1 MKNVLFVCVE
11 NSCRSQLAEAFGH
24 IHKSN
29 DVAIYSAGS
38 NPSGQVNL
46 KAVVTMAEL
55 GYDMGRHQSQS
66 LDEMPA
72 IDYDAV
78 ITMGCGDNCPWV
90 KGRIRE
96 DWAHSIAKCQRN
108 QRHSNQGRPYEKTHA
123 KKWTNHSRTK
133 YLDHHN

>member
-1 MKNVLFVCVE
+1 MKNILFVCVE

-29 DVAIYSAGS
+29 DVAVYSAGS
-38 NPSGQVNL
+38 KPSGQVNL

-55 GYDMGRHQSQS
+55 EYDMRGHHSQS

-96 DWAHSIAKCQRN
+96 DWGLPDPKHLSEDEFRVIRDEI
-108 QRHSNQGRPYEKTHA
+108 EK
-123 KKWTNHSRTK
+123 RVID
-133 YLDHHN
+133 LLRRID

>member
-1 MKNVLFVCVE
+1 MKNILFVCVE

-29 DVAIYSAGS
+29 DVAVYSAGS
-38 NPSGQVNL
+38 KPSGQVNL

-55 GYDMGRHQSQS
+55 KYDMRGHHSQS

-78 ITMGCGDNCPWV
+78 ITMGCGDNCPWM

-96 DWAHSIAKCQRN
+96 DWGLPDPKHLSEDEFRVIRDEI
-108 QRHSNQGRPYEKTHA
+108 EKRVIDLLH
-123 KKWTNHSRTK
+123 RI
-133 YLDHHN
+133 D